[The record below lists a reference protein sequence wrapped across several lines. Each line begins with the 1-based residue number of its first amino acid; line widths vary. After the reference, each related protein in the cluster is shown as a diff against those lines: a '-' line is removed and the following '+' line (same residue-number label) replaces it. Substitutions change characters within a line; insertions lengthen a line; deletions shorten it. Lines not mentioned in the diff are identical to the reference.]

1 MSGLKQ
7 FFSGFKKGLEGFGK
21 NISLIVN
28 SVLLTIVYLIGVG
41 VTSIVAKL
49 VGKHF
54 LDKKMAKE
62 RSTYWSELDL
72 KKKPIE
78 EYYRQF

>member
-1 MSGLKQ
+1 MSGLKR
-7 FFSGFKKGLEGFGK
+7 FFSGFKKGLKSFGH
-21 NISLIVN
+21 NISLVVN

-41 VTSIVAKL
+41 ATSIVAKL
-49 VGKHF
+49 IGKHF
-54 LDKKMAKE
+54 LDKKISKE
-62 RSTYWSELDL
+62 QSTYWSELVL